1 MEAFLEFL
9 VKQKKFAIV
18 FSLAF
23 IAIGV
28 LSVVGMQ
35 RDQFPTVDFEVLSVT
50 TAYPGASPEDVE
62 KKVTNIIEDE
72 LLGVSGIKEITSSS
86 REGLSSI
93 IVTLEA
99 DLKDVTTVK
108 NDVRNAV
115 NRVKSFPE
123 EVTDLPAVVDFN
135 VSDFPVITVNID
147 STSGNFDQA
156 RQITDELQVSL
167 SRIKGVA
174 AVDNPSYL
182 ESEIQIKVNPVKLDK
197 FNMSINEVIA
207 AISSRNA
214 RFTVGGNN
222 QESLE
227 KNIVILSEFESIDDI
242 KNVVIKSSFDGPV
255 IRLCDIAEV
264 FRGQE
269 EEMSITRV
277 N

>member
-1 MEAFLEFL
+1 MESFLEFL

-23 IAIGV
+23 IAIGI

-167 SRIKGVA
+167 
-174 AVDNPSYL
+174 
-182 ESEIQIKVNPVKLDK
+182 
-197 FNMSINEVIA
+197 
-207 AISSRNA
+207 
-214 RFTVGGNN
+214 
-222 QESLE
+222 
-227 KNIVILSEFESIDDI
+227 
-242 KNVVIKSSFDGPV
+242 
-255 IRLCDIAEV
+255 
-264 FRGQE
+264 
-269 EEMSITRV
+269 
-277 N
+277 

>member
-135 VSDFPVITVNID
+135 VSDFPVSTVNID
-147 STSGNFDQA
+147 SNNWKV
-156 RQITDELQVSL
+156 TD
-167 SRIKGVA
+167 IK
-174 AVDNPSYL
+174 VDNCRQVCY
-182 ESEIQIKVNPVKLDK
+182 
-197 FNMSINEVIA
+197 F
-207 AISSRNA
+207 
-214 RFTVGGNN
+214 
-222 QESLE
+222 
-227 KNIVILSEFESIDDI
+227 
-242 KNVVIKSSFDGPV
+242 
-255 IRLCDIAEV
+255 
-264 FRGQE
+264 FRK
-269 EEMSITRV
+269 
-277 N
+277 

>member
-1 MEAFLEFL
+1 MESFLEFL

-214 RFTVGGNN
+214 R
-222 QESLE
+222 L
-227 KNIVILSEFESIDDI
+227 L
-242 KNVVIKSSFDGPV
+242 
-255 IRLCDIAEV
+255 
-264 FRGQE
+264 
-269 EEMSITRV
+269 
-277 N
+277 

>member
-1 MEAFLEFL
+1 MESFLEFL

-23 IAIGV
+23 IAIGI

-123 EVTDLPAVVDFN
+123 EVTDLPEVVDFN

-147 STSGNFDQA
+147 STS
-156 RQITDELQVSL
+156 
-167 SRIKGVA
+167 
-174 AVDNPSYL
+174 
-182 ESEIQIKVNPVKLDK
+182 
-197 FNMSINEVIA
+197 
-207 AISSRNA
+207 
-214 RFTVGGNN
+214 
-222 QESLE
+222 
-227 KNIVILSEFESIDDI
+227 
-242 KNVVIKSSFDGPV
+242 
-255 IRLCDIAEV
+255 
-264 FRGQE
+264 
-269 EEMSITRV
+269 
-277 N
+277 